1 MLKHSINHTGAV
13 LASRMDGTSF
23 LFHSEGRNRLEKEK
37 KKKKTLLNQLSLDFL
52 QPFLVFNRCNSSDPY
67 RELRN
72 PLSVC
77 SWRLTM
83 GNVCK
88 KDPETS
94 KSNFLRGKKTDAEP
108 KICCGRWR
116 SPMPVSSAA
125 GYSRSPTRADEPRAH
140 AGRLDGLVS
149 RLCVDV
155 FRDDADLKVIKPTRR
170 GSEEGGH

>member
-23 LFHSEGRNRLEKEK
+23 LFHSKGRNRLEKE
-37 KKKKTLLNQLSLDFL
+37 KKKTLLNQLSLDFL

-67 RELRN
+67 RELWN

-77 SWRLTM
+77 SWPLTM

-94 KSNFLRGKKTDAEP
+94 KSNFLRGKKKEVEP
-108 KICCGRWR
+108 KICCSRWR
-116 SPMPVSSAA
+116 SPMAVCSTA
-125 GYSRSPTRADEPRAH
+125 GYSRSPTRADELRAH
-140 AGRLDGLVS
+140 AGRLDGPVS
-149 RLCVDV
+149 RLCFDV
-155 FRDDADLKVIKPTRR
+155 FRDDADLKMIKPTRR